1 MKREAGTETMPGSID
16 EPDLLVSSSLRGG
29 GRLLGFRLVQFASLF
44 LLSLVAARALGP
56 EGRGQY
62 ALALNLAT
70 LVWVVTHFSVEQ
82 SVSRMLARREATI
95 VELCRLSSLFVLTLG
110 LLGTAVALAI
120 GILARG
126 GMLGDA
132 TVATVAL
139 AAATIPFT
147 LAGQMATA
155 LLLRTGELRAYGWII
170 ALASIVQLG
179 LVVALEVGVGLTP
192 ALAMVAALATI
203 ALMAI
208 ALAAVLARR
217 IGLRA
222 LIPGATMAL
231 VRSALRVGLR
241 LQPASVALWLNL
253 KIDLLLVGLLTSAHQ
268 AGIYSLSAN
277 LADIVFTAVSTIGL
291 AALETQ
297 TRADAKAAAAYTAD
311 FISQNLAIAA
321 ALGLIAAAVAYPF
334 IVFVYGSEWQA
345 SVLPFVV
352 LMPAVVALAV
362 EGPARDLL
370 IRLAPPALISA
381 ASAAGLG
388 LNVVLNFILI
398 PTIGIVGA
406 SLASVLSYWLAGGL
420 MLYMLSRYGEVPV
433 RRSLRLLH
441 REDALPSLLRS
452 RLGRAGS

>member
-1 MKREAGTETMPGSID
+1 
-16 EPDLLVSSSLRGG
+16 
-29 GRLLGFRLVQFASLF
+29 
-44 LLSLVAARALGP
+44 
-56 EGRGQY
+56 
-62 ALALNLAT
+62 
-70 LVWVVTHFSVEQ
+70 
-82 SVSRMLARREATI
+82 
-95 VELCRLSSLFVLTLG
+95 
-110 LLGTAVALAI
+110 
-120 GILARG
+120 
-126 GMLGDA
+126 
-132 TVATVAL
+132 
-139 AAATIPFT
+139 
-147 LAGQMATA
+147 
-155 LLLRTGELRAYGWII
+155 
-170 ALASIVQLG
+170 
-179 LVVALEVGVGLTP
+179 
-192 ALAMVAALATI
+192 MVAALATI

-208 ALAAVLARR
+208 SLAAVLARR
-217 IGLRA
+217 VGVRA
-222 LIPGATMAL
+222 LVPGATVPL

-321 ALGLIAAAVAYPF
+321 ALGLISAAVAYPF

-398 PTIGIVGA
+398 PSIGIVGA

-452 RLGRAGS
+452 RLRRAGS